1 MTLWSLL
8 GTLRTWAATGSVK
21 ALCFRVAGN
30 ALTAFTLMPNRLQV
44 IGNYKLVTTSSPLTP
59 PSRLVPLPLENCDSV
74 GEVEVPGTV
83 HHRQTVGTESVS
95 SDAPLL
101 MVGPGRKAKFCLER
115 QKGTAPRRRS
125 GCPLPGEPFIENL

>member
-21 ALCFRVAGN
+21 TLCFRVAGD

-44 IGNYKLVTTSSPLTP
+44 RNYKFVTTSSPLTP
-59 PSRLVPLPLENCDSV
+59 PSCLVPFPLENCDSV

-95 SDAPLL
+95 SEAPLL
-101 MVGPGRKAKFCLER
+101 MVGLGRKAKFCLER

-125 GCPLPGEPFIENL
+125 GCPLPGEPFTENL